1 MLFNTLGFIFVF
13 LPVTLAGFFLLG
25 RVHQTL
31 ARVWLASA
39 SLAFYGWWNPTY
51 VVLLAGSI
59 GVNYV
64 MAASITRAR
73 AAGRQA
79 RARALLTLAV
89 AANLVLLGWFKYAA
103 FFVANLNAVAGAH
116 WVIPR
121 VVLPLGISFFTFTQI
136 AYLVDLSRDEPVRYP
151 FVDYVLFVTYFPHL
165 IAGPILHH
173 REMMPQFRNE
183 GTFRFRADRA
193 SVGLTVFAIGLFKK
207 VILADGVSRFVAP
220 VFDTQAVQHLTL
232 PDAWG
237 GALAYTLQLYFDF
250 SAYCDMAIGASTM
263 LGMSIPLNFF
273 SPYQATSII
282 EFWRRWHMTLSRF
295 LRDYLY
301 FPLGGNRHGT
311 ARRYI
316 NLMLTMVI
324 GGLWHGA
331 AWTFVAWGALHGA
344 YLCVNHA
351 WRALRTAV
359 SGATTPSAGGRV
371 IAQTLTLLAVVA
383 GWVVFRAP
391 DFASARAVLM
401 SMAGLRGAA
410 TGSAVGFSWPAVYG
424 WIVALMAIAL
434 VAPNTQQI
442 MAGRRPALADEAYSG
457 QAASAWLRWSPNA
470 AAALLVAALFVI
482 AVLNLNQRSPF
493 LYFQF

>member
-1 MLFNTLGFIFVF
+1 MPSPVSFAMLFNTLGFIFVF

-207 VILADGVSRFVAP
+207 VILADGVSRFLSRSACGRLDSNALDVSLSGRTRIALAGDDAARGLDAARRSGARGARRRADVRRSGRKHHAAP
-220 VFDTQAVQHLTL
+220 AQSFDA
-232 PDAWG
+232 ANS
-237 GALAYTLQLYFDF
+237 GALA
-250 SAYCDMAIGASTM
+250 
-263 LGMSIPLNFF
+263 
-273 SPYQATSII
+273 
-282 EFWRRWHMTLSRF
+282 
-295 LRDYLY
+295 
-301 FPLGGNRHGT
+301 
-311 ARRYI
+311 
-316 NLMLTMVI
+316 
-324 GGLWHGA
+324 
-331 AWTFVAWGALHGA
+331 
-344 YLCVNHA
+344 
-351 WRALRTAV
+351 
-359 SGATTPSAGGRV
+359 
-371 IAQTLTLLAVVA
+371 
-383 GWVVFRAP
+383 P
-391 DFASARAVLM
+391 D
-401 SMAGLRGAA
+401 
-410 TGSAVGFSWPAVYG
+410 
-424 WIVALMAIAL
+424 
-434 VAPNTQQI
+434 
-442 MAGRRPALADEAYSG
+442 
-457 QAASAWLRWSPNA
+457 
-470 AAALLVAALFVI
+470 
-482 AVLNLNQRSPF
+482 
-493 LYFQF
+493 